1 MSREG
6 RRQLAKGRQSN
17 QCRGLTTNS
26 VTQLNQDL
34 LISTEI
40 GVKSQAKLSITLS
53 NFYLYHFNNFP
64 AHDRPTTLKKV
75 IRNKF

>member
-6 RRQLAKGRQSN
+6 GRQLAKERQSN

-40 GVKSQAKLSITLS
+40 RVKSQAKLSIALS
-53 NFYLYHFNNFP
+53 NFYMYHFNNLP
-64 AHDRPTTLKKV
+64 AHDRSPTLEKV